1 MNQENINDDQI
12 RQEVLKYGVGKFSI
26 KFSKTLAKEL
36 RAWLQS
42 LENKRKLDEQ
52 NLECFENEDH
62 LRSKLRI
69 EETQE
74 VKANGVKIKSKC
86 AWCKYGEK
94 SSKFFLNFEKNPF
107 FRCHIYK
114 LTIEEKN

>member
-1 MNQENINDDQI
+1 M
-12 RQEVLKYGVGKFSI
+12 GKFSI

-62 LRSKLRI
+62 LRPKLRI
-69 EETQE
+69 EET
-74 VKANGVKIKSKC
+74 
-86 AWCKYGEK
+86 
-94 SSKFFLNFEKNPF
+94 
-107 FRCHIYK
+107 
-114 LTIEEKN
+114 

>member
-1 MNQENINDDQI
+1 M
-12 RQEVLKYGVGKFSI
+12 GKFSI

-69 EETQE
+69 EET
-74 VKANGVKIKSKC
+74 
-86 AWCKYGEK
+86 
-94 SSKFFLNFEKNPF
+94 
-107 FRCHIYK
+107 
-114 LTIEEKN
+114 